1 MSPVSR
7 RSNAQTTNLD
17 GESNLKVR
25 SSPAA
30 TKVLTTPQQVGQFR
44 GSVMCGPPDEK
55 LYKFD
60 SQLRIQGNPG
70 VISLSADQL
79 MLQATHL
86 RNTAFVYGLAV
97 YTGA

>member
-1 MSPVSR
+1 
-7 RSNAQTTNLD
+7 
-17 GESNLKVR
+17 
-25 SSPAA
+25 
-30 TKVLTTPQQVGQFR
+30 
-44 GSVMCGPPDEK
+44 MCGPPDEK